1 MILYYN
7 ECHELKKQKV
17 SSKAS
22 LYFILM
28 DVYQRSD
35 DLSDH
40 EFLLIK
46 VKFTV
51 WLVQYKSS
59 SVLMGR
65 FQDIFSM
72 KNETI

>member
-1 MILYYN
+1 
-7 ECHELKKQKV
+7 
-17 SSKAS
+17 
-22 LYFILM
+22 M

-51 WLVQYKSS
+51 CLVQYKSS
-59 SVLMGR
+59 SVLMRR
-65 FQDIFSM
+65 FQDIKKK
-72 KNETI
+72 KNETM